1 MLLAL
6 SEPITVGPE
15 AVGKPTD
22 HRRVVVE
29 VMGRILAERDV
40 LPRARSHAMPL
51 PTWSACAAV
60 RPGLFAALA
69 TAVPFV
75 LLSAEGRAARTDT
88 APLQQARLVT
98 LARIGPPTGEV
109 ESRSPPPVW

>member
-40 LPRARSHAMPL
+40 L
-51 PTWSACAAV
+51 T
-60 RPGLFAALA
+60 
-69 TAVPFV
+69 
-75 LLSAEGRAARTDT
+75 RAARQRHD
-88 APLQQARLVT
+88 
-98 LARIGPPTGEV
+98 PPGT
-109 ESRSPPPVW
+109 PPAAVGGL